1 MSKHTPGPWICQEN
15 RTIVSGSP
23 LVTSR
28 HHWIARANNNA
39 TLGKTNEDIRKY
51 TEEAN
56 ANARLI
62 AAAPELLRAAQASKQ
77 LLVTLYPI
85 FESIDKASTN
95 TDYANGM
102 KAIIGALKLVIE
114 KAEGRE

>member
-1 MSKHTPGPWICQEN
+1 MSKHTPGPWIANVETVTDLRGRIIADCGIHLGVTENEN
-15 RTIVSGSP
+15 RP
-23 LVTSR
+23 NTS
-28 HHWIARANNNA
+28 
-39 TLGKTNEDIRKY
+39 
-51 TEEAN
+51 
-56 ANARLI
+56 LI

>member
-1 MSKHTPGPWICQEN
+1 MSKSKHTPGPWMQWDLRHQKNGQI
-15 RTIVSGSP
+15 R
-23 LVTSR
+23 VTS
-28 HHWIARANNNA
+28 IFSPKEGGA
-39 TLGKTNEDIRKY
+39 DICNVFSR
-51 TEEAN
+51 TAECEAN
-56 ANARLI
+56 ASLI
-62 AAAPELLRAAQASKQ
+62 AAAPELLKAAQASKQ

-102 KAIIGALKLVIE
+102 KAIIGTLKLVID